1 MWQSVAIA
9 LVEAQTGLAT
19 GGIWTVACPS
29 GAALQPYLLDVSTIM

>member
-1 MWQSVAIA
+1 VAVSFIA

-29 GAALQPYLLDVSTIM
+29 GAALQQDLVDFFTIM